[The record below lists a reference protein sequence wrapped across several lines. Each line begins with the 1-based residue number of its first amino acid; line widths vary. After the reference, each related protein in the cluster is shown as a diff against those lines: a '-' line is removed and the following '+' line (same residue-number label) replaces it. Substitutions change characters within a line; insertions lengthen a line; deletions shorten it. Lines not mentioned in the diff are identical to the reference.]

1 MSSSS
6 SKLSVGE
13 KVGYGLG
20 DTASNIFFFGVNA
33 WIFFYYTEVVKIPPA
48 TVGTLLLLPRLWD
61 AISDPLM
68 GVIADRTRSRFGT
81 YRPYLLWI
89 AVPFGIFGYLT
100 FANPDLDAQGK
111 LVYAYVTYIALW
123 TAYTAINVP
132 YSALMGVMTPNPEER
147 TKLSTFRFV
156 GAFSGQL
163 IISMTFLPL
172 VLELGGGDKGVG
184 FPRAMALMAVL
195 ATLMFLG
202 TFASTRER
210 VKPNKDLQRD
220 VLGDFESLMKNRPW
234 LIMVAAAFLTL
245 SSAAVRW
252 TITPQYLKYYF
263 GVGDE
268 KIFLFL
274 DKISFVQTTG
284 SIAFLAG
291 VFLTG
296 FFSKRFGKRNSLIAL
311 TLLNGITVLGI
322 FLVPRDGYS
331 TLVIVNIIGNLL
343 AGPTPALVWA
353 IYTDVAD
360 YNEWKFH
367 RRVTGLAFSA
377 AMFAQKVGISIGQS
391 LCGWLLGGAGFNP
404 DEAPSEE
411 VINSF
416 RWIATILPGT
426 LAILNGV
433 VLFWYDLSEKEVG
446 KIAEELEARRNR
458 ADQ

>member
-1 MSSSS
+1 MTANGK
-6 SKLSVGE
+6 KLSVGE
-13 KVGYGLG
+13 KLGYGLG

-33 WIFFYYTEVVKIPPA
+33 WIFFYYTEVCKISPA
-48 TVGTLLLLPRLWD
+48 AVAWLLLVPRLWD

-68 GVIADRTRSRFGT
+68 GVIADRTRSRWGT

-89 AVPFGIFGYLT
+89 AVPFGIIGFLT
-100 FANPDLDAQGK
+100 FANPDFSPSGK
-111 LVYAYVTYIALW
+111 LIYAYVTYIALW

-132 YSALMGVMTPNPEER
+132 YSALMGVMTPSPAER
-147 TKLSTFRFV
+147 TQLSTFRFI

-163 IISMTFLPL
+163 IISVTFLPL
-172 VLELGGGDKGVG
+172 VLALGGDDKGVG
-184 FPRAMALMAVL
+184 FPRAMALMAIL
-195 ATLMFLG
+195 ATVMFLI

-210 VKPNKDLQRD
+210 IKPQTDRSPDIK
-220 VLGDFESLMKNRPW
+220 GDFLSLLTNRPW
-234 LIMVAAAFLTL
+234 LIMVAAALLTL
-245 SSAAVRW
+245 SSAAIRW

-268 KIFLFL
+268 KYFWFL

-311 TLLNGITVLGI
+311 TLLNGLTVLAI
-322 FLVPRDGYS
+322 FLIPRDGYT
-331 TLVIVNIIGNLL
+331 TLVIVNVIGNLI

-360 YNEWKFH
+360 YNEWKSG

-377 AMFAQKVGISIGQS
+377 AMFSQKVGISIGGA
-391 LCGWLLGGAGFNP
+391 LCGWLLAGAGFDP
-404 DEAPSEE
+404 DKPVTDE

-416 RWIATILPGT
+416 RLIATILPGT
-426 LAILNGV
+426 LAIANGV
-433 VLFWYDLSEKEVG
+433 VLFWYRLTDDDIEEIGRDL
-446 KIAEELEARRNR
+446 AERRG
-458 ADQ
+458 DG